1 MLNVLYFLLFPPS
14 CPPPYFQCPCTIF
27 TENNAQWH
35 WGGTNSSNIRTGSRC
50 PCCTYLCRYN
60 NNTTFTFT
68 FIFFV
73 IYHLHLCFT
82 FRFMFADDSG
92 TAGDRW
98 VRVFFI
104 FPQQRV
110 SQLIFLPLADKWEV
124 GGSGRSGA
132 AAAARPGQRYVRVIA
147 NCLFIFDIVSHI
159 IICLSPHPQAD
170 RNENGKQEVGGGS
183 RVVGGGEGHGGRWVG
198 DIISFVFSPSASP
211 TNPLPSRLTLRLTET
226 TSER

>member
-1 MLNVLYFLLFPPS
+1 MFYIFYYFLPRVHPLIS
-14 CPPPYFQCPCTIF
+14 SATAHYFAQ
-27 TENNAQWH
+27 QWH

-50 PCCTYLCRYN
+50 PLLSMMCLMHPPFAKYLCSQAGINNFRRYLHRYN
-60 NNTTFTFT
+60 NNTNTTFI

-110 SQLIFLPLADKWEV
+110 SQLIFLPLADEWEV

-170 RNENGKQEVGGGS
+170 GNENGKQEVGGGS
-183 RVVGGGEGHGGRWVG
+183 RVVGGGEGHGGR
-198 DIISFVFSPSASP
+198 
-211 TNPLPSRLTLRLTET
+211 
-226 TSER
+226 

>member
-1 MLNVLYFLLFPPS
+1 MPPS
-14 CPPPYFQCPCTIF
+14 LDDVLDASSICKVCSQAGI
-27 TENNAQWH
+27 NNF
-35 WGGTNSSNIRTGSRC
+35 RR
-50 PCCTYLCRYN
+50 YLHRYN
-60 NNTTFTFT
+60 NNTNTTFI

-110 SQLIFLPLADKWEV
+110 SQLIFLPLADEWEV

-170 RNENGKQEVGGGS
+170 GNENGKQEVGGGS

-198 DIISFVFSPSASP
+198 DIISFFFFPSASP
-211 TNPLPSRLTLRLTET
+211 TNPLPSRLTLRLAET